1 MQTNTLSTG
10 TSITNTDN
18 LAEMVIA
25 AVKRSPKQTITYAG
39 SDSDLMQTMSYQATL
54 DEAEKILMNLQ
65 DAGLKSG
72 DNVVLALEKHS
83 DNIPLLWACVLGGF
97 VPCPI
102 TIKVSDTN
110 LWNNTLKHISGL
122 LDNPTF
128 IIDKKNDIRGISAD
142 VTISY
147 GEFARPAYK
156 LVAQEAASMIKKTKL
171 EIIPKAYHIVP
182 VQNPDSFVKA
192 IKKSFVEENVN

>member
-1 MQTNTLSTG
+1 MQTKTLSTG

-18 LAEMVIA
+18 LAEMIIA
-25 AVKRSPKQTITYAG
+25 AVKRSPKQTITYVG
-39 SDSDLMQTMSYQATL
+39 SDLMQTMSYQATL
-54 DEAEKILMNLQ
+54 DEAEKMLMNLQ

-72 DNVVLALEKHS
+72 DNVVLALEKHF
-83 DNIPLLWACVLGGF
+83 DNMPLLWACVLGGF

-102 TIKVSDTN
+102 TIKVSDTD

-128 IIDKKNDIRGISAD
+128 IIDKKNDIREISAD

-156 LVAQEAASMIKKTKL
+156 LVAQEAASI
-171 EIIPKAYHIVP
+171 
-182 VQNPDSFVKA
+182 